1 MPHFSSP
8 LKTFAQEEPVALAW
22 RDSAPQSRCTPLAL
36 ASSLAL
42 LSYILLLL
50 CRVSAG
56 WQVPTPLSNAA
67 HTALAMAGPCW
78 GRDGGSV
85 EPASWLCQ
93 CRLPPWLSMCDSVLG
108 TVAFFLGSSL
118 IPSSLPLLTLP

>member
-42 LSYILLLL
+42 LSYTLLLL

-67 HTALAMAGPCW
+67 HTALAMAGPCLGPGW
-78 GRDGGSV
+78 RECGVSLVAVSV
-85 EPASWLCQ
+85 PAPTLAQ
-93 CRLPPWLSMCDSVLG
+93 HVPQRPGHCR
-108 TVAFFLGSSL
+108 FFLGSSL